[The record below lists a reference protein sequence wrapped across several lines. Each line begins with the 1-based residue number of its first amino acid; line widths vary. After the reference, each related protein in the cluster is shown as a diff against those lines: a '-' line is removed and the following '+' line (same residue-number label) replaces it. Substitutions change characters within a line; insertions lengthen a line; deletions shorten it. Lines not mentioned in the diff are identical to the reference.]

1 MKKITLTLAAFA
13 LVFTAFAQD
22 VVIERL
28 TDNTT
33 ALITTNGDAD
43 AGVYCSDFFTLE
55 EDVTLGSFTFPGFYS
70 SAVEIGDLLLGG
82 DFFIYVDGGGFPDAD
97 PTTADALVNLTN
109 VQLGAGLELL
119 LDADQIES
127 GWIVNVTAA
136 NGGTQVTLP
145 AGDYWVAFAPA
156 VVGDSAGAG
165 RWNWSGSFTT
175 EIGIPPANASLLIDP
190 DDLFGAGATDWTE
203 ISGLI
208 GADFPSFGWTLT
220 SEEESAGLGDNDL
233 VGASVYPN
241 PATNVINV
249 DFSSNVELKSAVLF
263 DVLGKNTGATLVN
276 GSMNIADLAAGVYI
290 LNIETNNGSLTQKVI
305 KQ

>member
-22 VVIERL
+22 VVIERI

-70 SAVEIGDLLLGG
+70 SATEIGDLLLGG
-82 DFFIYVDGGGFPDAD
+82 DFFIYVDGGGFPDSD

-119 LDADQIES
+119 LDADDIES

>member
-22 VVIERL
+22 VVIERI

-119 LDADQIES
+119 LDADDIES

-175 EIGIPPANASLLIDP
+175 EIGIPPANASLLIDS

>member
-43 AGVYCSDFFTLE
+43 AGVFCSDFFTLE

-70 SAVEIGDLLLGG
+70 SAGEIGDLLTGG
-82 DFFIYVDGGGFPDAD
+82 DFYIYNDGGGFPDAD
-97 PTTADALVNLTN
+97 PTTTDALVNLTN
-109 VQLGAGLELL
+109 VQLGAGLELRL
-119 LDADQIES
+119 VDEVES
-127 GWIVNVTAA
+127 GWIINVTAA

-145 AGDYWVAFAPA
+145 AGDYWVSFAPA

-165 RWNWSGSFTT
+165 RWNWTGSFTT

-203 ISGLI
+203 ISALI

-220 SEEESAGLGDNDL
+220 NEEAAGLGDNDL

-241 PATNVINV
+241 PAVNVINV

>member
-22 VVIERL
+22 VVIERI

-82 DFFIYVDGGGFPDAD
+82 DFFIYVDGGGFPDSD

>member
-22 VVIERL
+22 VVIERI

-70 SAVEIGDLLLGG
+70 SATEIGDLLLGG
-82 DFFIYVDGGGFPDAD
+82 DFFIYVDGGGFPDSD

-119 LDADQIES
+119 LDADDIES

-175 EIGIPPANASLLIDP
+175 EIGIPPANASLLIDS

>member
-22 VVIERL
+22 VVIERI

-70 SAVEIGDLLLGG
+70 SATEIGDLLLGG
-82 DFFIYVDGGGFPDAD
+82 DFFIYVDGGGFPDSD

-156 VVGDSAGAG
+156 VVGGSAGAG

-175 EIGIPPANASLLIDP
+175 EIGIPPANASLLIDS

-220 SEEESAGLGDNDL
+220 NEEAAGLGDNDL

-263 DVLGKNTGATLVN
+263 DVLGKNTGAALVN

>member
-22 VVIERL
+22 VVIERI

-70 SAVEIGDLLLGG
+70 SATEIGDLLLGG
-82 DFFIYVDGGGFPDAD
+82 DFFIYVDGGGFPDSD

>member
-22 VVIERL
+22 VVIERVE
-28 TDNTT
+28 DNTT
-33 ALITTNGDAD
+33 SLISTNGAND
-43 AGVYCSDFFTLE
+43 AGVFCADFFTL
-55 EDVTLGSFTFPGFYS
+55 DADTTLGSFTFPGTNS
-70 SAVEIGDLLLGG
+70 NGG
-82 DFFIYVDGGGFPDAD
+82 SIEDELTGADFFIYQDGGGFPDAD
-97 PTTADALVNLTN
+97 PTTSDALVNLTS
-109 VQLGAGLELL
+109 VQLGAGFEIII
-119 LDADQIES
+119 DEAADGDFQI
-127 GWIVNVTAA
+127 NVTAA

-156 VVGDSAGAG
+156 VLGDSAGGG
-165 RWNWSGSFTT
+165 RWNWTGSLSGA
-175 EIGIPPANASLLIDP
+175 PANAPLLIDS

-208 GADFPSFGWTLT
+208 GADFPSFAWTLT
-220 SEEESAGLGDNDL
+220 NEEAAGLGDNDL

>member
-1 MKKITLTLAAFA
+1 L
-13 LVFTAFAQD
+13 
-22 VVIERL
+22 
-28 TDNTT
+28 
-33 ALITTNGDAD
+33 
-43 AGVYCSDFFTLE
+43 
-55 EDVTLGSFTFPGFYS
+55 
-70 SAVEIGDLLLGG
+70 
-82 DFFIYVDGGGFPDAD
+82 
-97 PTTADALVNLTN
+97 
-109 VQLGAGLELL
+109 GLELRIVDDL
-119 LDADQIES
+119 EA

-145 AGDYWVAFAPA
+145 AGDYWVSFAPA
-156 VVGDSAGAG
+156 VVGGSAGGG
-165 RWNWSGSFTT
+165 RWNWTGSFTT
-175 EIGIPPANASLLIDP
+175 ETGIFPANASLLIDP

-203 ISGLI
+203 IGGLI

>member
-13 LVFTAFAQD
+13 LVFTSFAQN
-22 VVIERL
+22 VVIDRIA
-28 TDNTT
+28 DNTT
-33 ALITTNGDAD
+33 ALITTNGDED

-55 EDVTLGSFTFPGFYS
+55 EDTILGSFTFPGFYS
-70 SAVEIGDLLLGG
+70 TAIEIGDLLTGG
-82 DFFIYVDGGGFPDAD
+82 DFFIYNDGGGFPDAD
-97 PTTADALVNLTN
+97 PTTTDALVNLTSI
-109 VQLGAGLELL
+109 QLGAGLELV
-119 LDADQIES
+119 LDADDIES
-127 GWIVNVTAA
+127 GFTVNVTAA
-136 NGGTQVTLP
+136 NGGAQVTLP

-156 VVGDSAGAG
+156 VTGASAAEG
-165 RWNWSGSFTT
+165 RWNWTGSLT
-175 EIGIPPANASLLIDP
+175 GDNGDLPANESLLIDP
-190 DDLFGAGATDWTE
+190 DDLFGAGATDWTS
-203 ISGLI
+203 ISALI
-208 GADFPSFGWTLT
+208 GADFPSFAWTLT
-220 SEEESAGLGDNDL
+220 DEEEDLGFGDNDL

-263 DVLGKNTGATLVN
+263 DVLGKNTGVSLVN

>member
-22 VVIERL
+22 VVIERI

-33 ALITTNGDAD
+33 ALITTNGDED

>member
-22 VVIERL
+22 VVIERI

-55 EDVTLGSFTFPGFYS
+55 EDVILGSFTFPGFYS

-119 LDADQIES
+119 LDADDIES

>member
-22 VVIERL
+22 VVIERI

-263 DVLGKNTGATLVN
+263 DVLGKNTGAALVN

>member
-22 VVIERL
+22 VVIERI

-55 EDVTLGSFTFPGFYS
+55 EDVILGSFTFPGFYS
-70 SAVEIGDLLLGG
+70 SATEIGDLLLGG

>member
-22 VVIERL
+22 VVIERI

-33 ALITTNGDAD
+33 ALITTNGDED

-55 EDVTLGSFTFPGFYS
+55 EDVILGSFTFPGFYS
-70 SAVEIGDLLLGG
+70 SATEIGDLLLGG
-82 DFFIYVDGGGFPDAD
+82 DFFIYVDGGGFPDSD

-136 NGGTQVTLP
+136 NGGAQVTLP

-156 VVGDSAGAG
+156 VVGG
-165 RWNWSGSFTT
+165 
-175 EIGIPPANASLLIDP
+175 
-190 DDLFGAGATDWTE
+190 
-203 ISGLI
+203 
-208 GADFPSFGWTLT
+208 
-220 SEEESAGLGDNDL
+220 
-233 VGASVYPN
+233 
-241 PATNVINV
+241 
-249 DFSSNVELKSAVLF
+249 
-263 DVLGKNTGATLVN
+263 
-276 GSMNIADLAAGVYI
+276 
-290 LNIETNNGSLTQKVI
+290 
-305 KQ
+305 

>member
-13 LVFTAFAQD
+13 LVFSAFAQN
-22 VVIERL
+22 VVIERPADGA
-28 TDNTT
+28 TS
-33 ALITTNGDAD
+33 LIATNGDAD
-43 AGVYCSDFFTLE
+43 AGVYCADFFTLE
-55 EDVTLGSFTFPGFYS
+55 EDTALGSFVFPGFNS
-70 SAVEIGDLLLGG
+70 VLPNIEDLLIGG
-82 DFFIYVDGGGFPDAD
+82 DFFIYNDGGGFPDAD
-97 PTTADALVNLTN
+97 PTTADALVNLTS
-109 VQLGAGLELL
+109 VQLGAGLELV
-119 LDADQIES
+119 LDADDIES
-127 GWIVNVTAA
+127 GFQINVTAA

-156 VVGDSAGAG
+156 VVGGSAGAG
-165 RWNWSGSFTT
+165 RWNWTGSFTT
-175 EIGIPPANASLLIDP
+175 EIGIPPANASLLIDS

-203 ISGLI
+203 ISALI

-220 SEEESAGLGDNDL
+220 NEESAGLGDNDL

-241 PATNVINV
+241 PAVNVINV